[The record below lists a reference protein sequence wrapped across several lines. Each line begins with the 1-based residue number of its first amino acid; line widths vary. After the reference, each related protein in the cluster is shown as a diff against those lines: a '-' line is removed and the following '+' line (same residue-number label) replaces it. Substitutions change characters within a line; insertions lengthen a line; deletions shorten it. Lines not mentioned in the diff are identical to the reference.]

1 MESSNQFLGTERISK
16 LMQKYAIPC
25 IISLLVGALYNIVDQ
40 IFIANASYLGSYGNA
55 ANTVVFPLTV
65 VALAIAVMIGDGC
78 CAFVSISLGQ
88 SEVSK
93 ARRSVGNAVVMCLVS
108 SIVLA
113 ALYLVFADNI
123 LAMFGGT
130 VNAETYHHSQEYFFY
145 ITLGVPFYMFGQAMN
160 PIIRADGNPR
170 FAMISTLAGAVLNII
185 LDPVFIFGLRWG
197 MMGAAVATVIGQLV
211 TAALAVWYL
220 LHMKIIR
227 PEKGDYRL
235 KGSICGRT
243 LTLGM
248 TSFLSQ
254 ISLVAAMA
262 AINNMIRKYGALDT
276 VFGQEQYA
284 QIPIKQFLTKGYG
297 MQFTTDPLLPGSPGC
312 IALSQPVRCGKG
324 TLHRGST
331 YLALDTAIITDP
343 AAGYSLTDG
352 SALYWEMGSRLWQIE
367 NGSLTETENR
377 LREVD
382 YTLRT
387 GSNNGVTEQTAW
399 QGKVQL
405 DDQKY
410 YVVKVTLNG
419 RSAALVQ
426 LLPANTFLLHYGVY
440 LWLVALG
447 TAIIW
452 GLSFLMQ
459 HWLERVI
466 TRPVEALQ
474 KRIETVGSGNF
485 APDRT
490 VEWNNE
496 LGDIGRGINQLA
508 ENVDSLMTR
517 RVEDER
523 RKQELEYRML
533 QNEVNPH
540 FIYNTLNSIR
550 WMATIQHAPGIA
562 EMVTAFARLT
572 KSISKGT
579 QKLVPLQEELALL
592 NDYFTI
598 QQYRYGGDLEIEVSR
613 IESETLCRDCMIP
626 RFTLQPLVENA
637 IFHGLEP
644 KGGHGSV
651 LLDISTDS
659 DTGDVLLRI
668 TDDGVGMPPEL
679 VAHLLDEPAEGAEK
693 AEKFRHVGLWNVNRR
708 IRYSFGEGYGLT
720 IESEEDVGTE
730 VTIRLPYQ
738 QKGDTHA
745 ADITG
750 G

>member
-1 MESSNQFLGTERISK
+1 MKSSHRFPLRRQIVWSTRVFTALTSLAVCAALFFLSNQYVRTNTLQAAEFNLRLVATGIET
-16 LMQKYAIPC
+16 
-25 IISLLVGALYNIVDQ
+25 SLNDADALLNW
-40 IFIANASYLGSYGNA
+40 ASINDTVRRYL
-55 ANTVVFPLTV
+55 
-65 VALAIAVMIGDGC
+65 
-78 CAFVSISLGQ
+78 
-88 SEVSK
+88 
-93 ARRSVGNAVVMCLVS
+93 
-108 SIVLA
+108 
-113 ALYLVFADNI
+113 
-123 LAMFGGT
+123 
-130 VNAETYHHSQEYFFY
+130 SQEEVNGTQTIAAYKAAQEKYYSNPLYPKVIRFFMSNENDRH
-145 ITLGVPFYMFGQAMN
+145 LQFG
-160 PIIRADGNPR
+160 P
-170 FAMISTLAGAVLNII
+170 LNSSS
-185 LDPVFIFGLRWG
+185 
-197 MMGAAVATVIGQLV
+197 
-211 TAALAVWYL
+211 ALNRSSVSL
-220 LHMKIIR
+220 
-227 PEKGDYRL
+227 
-235 KGSICGRT
+235 
-243 LTLGM
+243 
-248 TSFLSQ
+248 FLQ
-254 ISLVAAMA
+254 
-262 AINNMIRKYGALDT
+262 
-276 VFGQEQYA
+276 Q
-284 QIPIKQFLTKGYG
+284 GYG
-297 MQFTTDPLLPGSPGC
+297 MRFTTDPLM
-312 IALSQPVRCGKG
+312 LSHPACLAISRPIRSGHG
-324 TLHRGST
+324 TMHRGT
-331 YLALDTAIITDP
+331 VYLALDPSVITDS

-352 SALYWEMGSRLWQIE
+352 SALYWEMGNRLWQIE
-367 NGSLTETENR
+367 NGSLIETENR
-377 LREVD
+377 LREMD

-387 GSNNGVTEQTAW
+387 ESKNGVTEQTAW

-405 DDQKY
+405 DGQKY

-440 LWLVALG
+440 LWLIALG
-447 TAIIW
+447 IAIIL

-459 HWLERVI
+459 HWLEQVI

-474 KRIETVGSGNF
+474 KRIEAVGSGSF

-508 ENVDSLMTR
+508 EDVDSLMAR

-613 IESETLCRDCMIP
+613 IEDERLCRDCLIP

-651 LLDISTDS
+651 LLDISTDP

-679 VAHLLDEPAEGAEK
+679 VAHLLDEPAEGAEM

-738 QKGDTHA
+738 QKGDSHA

>member
-1 MESSNQFLGTERISK
+1 MKSSHRFPLRRQIVWSTRVFTALTSLAVCAALFFLSNQYVRTNTLQAAEFNLRLVATGIET
-16 LMQKYAIPC
+16 
-25 IISLLVGALYNIVDQ
+25 SLNDADALLNW
-40 IFIANASYLGSYGNA
+40 ASINDTVRRYL
-55 ANTVVFPLTV
+55 
-65 VALAIAVMIGDGC
+65 
-78 CAFVSISLGQ
+78 
-88 SEVSK
+88 
-93 ARRSVGNAVVMCLVS
+93 
-108 SIVLA
+108 
-113 ALYLVFADNI
+113 
-123 LAMFGGT
+123 
-130 VNAETYHHSQEYFFY
+130 SQEEVNGTQTIAAYKAAQEKYYSNPLYPKVIRFFMSNENDRH
-145 ITLGVPFYMFGQAMN
+145 LQFG
-160 PIIRADGNPR
+160 P
-170 FAMISTLAGAVLNII
+170 LNSSS
-185 LDPVFIFGLRWG
+185 
-197 MMGAAVATVIGQLV
+197 
-211 TAALAVWYL
+211 ALNRSSVSL
-220 LHMKIIR
+220 
-227 PEKGDYRL
+227 
-235 KGSICGRT
+235 
-243 LTLGM
+243 
-248 TSFLSQ
+248 FLQ
-254 ISLVAAMA
+254 
-262 AINNMIRKYGALDT
+262 
-276 VFGQEQYA
+276 Q
-284 QIPIKQFLTKGYG
+284 GYG
-297 MQFTTDPLLPGSPGC
+297 MRFTTDPLMISHPACLAISRPIRSGH
-312 IALSQPVRCGKG
+312 G
-324 TLHRGST
+324 TMHRGT
-331 YLALDTAIITDP
+331 VYLALDPSVITDS

-352 SALYWEMGSRLWQIE
+352 SALYWEMGNRLWQIE
-367 NGSLTETENR
+367 NGSLMETENR
-377 LREVD
+377 LREMD

-387 GSNNGVTEQTAW
+387 ESKNGVTEQTAW

-405 DDQKY
+405 DGQKY

-419 RSAALVQ
+419 RGAALVQ

-440 LWLVALG
+440 LWLIALG
-447 TAIIW
+447 IAIIL

-459 HWLERVI
+459 HWLEQVI

-474 KRIETVGSGNF
+474 KRIEAVGSGSF

-508 ENVDSLMTR
+508 EDVDSLMAR

-651 LLDISTDS
+651 LLDISTDP

-679 VAHLLDEPAEGAEK
+679 VAHLLDEPAEGAEM

-738 QKGDTHA
+738 QKGDSHA
-745 ADITG
+745 ADLTG

>member
-1 MESSNQFLGTERISK
+1 MKSSHRFPLRRQIVWSTRVFTALTSLAVCAALFFLSNQYVRTNTL
-16 LMQKYAIPC
+16 Q
-25 IISLLVGALYNIVDQ
+25 
-40 IFIANASYLGSYGNA
+40 A
-55 ANTVVFPLTV
+55 AEFN
-65 VALAIAVMIGDGC
+65 
-78 CAFVSISLGQ
+78 
-88 SEVSK
+88 
-93 ARRSVGNAVVMCLVS
+93 
-108 SIVLA
+108 
-113 ALYLVFADNI
+113 
-123 LAMFGGT
+123 
-130 VNAETYHHSQEYFFY
+130 
-145 ITLGVPFYMFGQAMN
+145 
-160 PIIRADGNPR
+160 
-170 FAMISTLAGAVLNII
+170 
-185 LDPVFIFGLRWG
+185 LRL
-197 MMGAAVATVIGQLV
+197 VATGIETSLND
-211 TAALAVWYL
+211 ADALLNWA
-220 LHMKIIR
+220 
-227 PEKGDYRL
+227 
-235 KGSICGRT
+235 SI
-243 LTLGM
+243 
-248 TSFLSQ
+248 
-254 ISLVAAMA
+254 
-262 AINNMIRKYGALDT
+262 NDT
-276 VFGQEQYA
+276 VRRYLSLEEVNGTQTIAAYKAAQEKYYSNPLYPKVIRFFMSNENDRHLQFGPLNSSSA
-284 QIPIKQFLTKGYG
+284 LNRSSVSLFLQQGYG
-297 MQFTTDPLLPGSPGC
+297 MRFTTDPLMISHPACLAISRPIRSGH
-312 IALSQPVRCGKG
+312 G
-324 TLHRGST
+324 TMHRGT
-331 YLALDTAIITDP
+331 VYLALDPSVITDS

-352 SALYWEMGSRLWQIE
+352 SALYWEMGNRLWQIE
-367 NGSLTETENR
+367 NGSLMETENR
-377 LREVD
+377 LREMD

-387 GSNNGVTEQTAW
+387 GSKNGVTEQTAW

-405 DDQKY
+405 DGQKY

-440 LWLVALG
+440 LWLIALG
-447 TAIIW
+447 IAIIL

-459 HWLERVI
+459 HWLEQVI

-474 KRIETVGSGNF
+474 KRIEAVGSGSF

-508 ENVDSLMTR
+508 EDVDNLMAR

-613 IESETLCRDCMIP
+613 IEDERLCRDCLIP

-651 LLDISTDS
+651 LLDISTDP

-679 VAHLLDEPAEGAEK
+679 VAHLLDEPAEGAEM

-738 QKGDTHA
+738 QKGDSHA
-745 ADITG
+745 ADLTG

>member
-1 MESSNQFLGTERISK
+1 MKSSHRFPLRRQIVWSTRVFTALTSLAVCAALFFLSNQYVRTNTLQAAEFNLRLVATGIET
-16 LMQKYAIPC
+16 
-25 IISLLVGALYNIVDQ
+25 SLNDADALLNW
-40 IFIANASYLGSYGNA
+40 ASINDTVRRYL
-55 ANTVVFPLTV
+55 
-65 VALAIAVMIGDGC
+65 
-78 CAFVSISLGQ
+78 
-88 SEVSK
+88 
-93 ARRSVGNAVVMCLVS
+93 
-108 SIVLA
+108 
-113 ALYLVFADNI
+113 
-123 LAMFGGT
+123 
-130 VNAETYHHSQEYFFY
+130 SQEEVNGTQTIAAYKAAQEKYYSNPLYPKVIRFFMSNENDRH
-145 ITLGVPFYMFGQAMN
+145 LQFG
-160 PIIRADGNPR
+160 P
-170 FAMISTLAGAVLNII
+170 LNSSS
-185 LDPVFIFGLRWG
+185 
-197 MMGAAVATVIGQLV
+197 
-211 TAALAVWYL
+211 ALNRSSVSL
-220 LHMKIIR
+220 
-227 PEKGDYRL
+227 
-235 KGSICGRT
+235 
-243 LTLGM
+243 
-248 TSFLSQ
+248 FLQ
-254 ISLVAAMA
+254 
-262 AINNMIRKYGALDT
+262 
-276 VFGQEQYA
+276 Q
-284 QIPIKQFLTKGYG
+284 GYG
-297 MQFTTDPLLPGSPGC
+297 MRFTTDPLMISHPACLAISRPIRSGH
-312 IALSQPVRCGKG
+312 G
-324 TLHRGST
+324 TMHRGT
-331 YLALDTAIITDP
+331 VYLALDPSVITDS

-352 SALYWEMGSRLWQIE
+352 SALYWEMGNRLWQIE
-367 NGSLTETENR
+367 NGSLMETENR
-377 LREVD
+377 LREMD

-387 GSNNGVTEQTAW
+387 ESKNGVTEQTAW

-405 DDQKY
+405 DGQKY

-419 RSAALVQ
+419 RGAALVQ

-440 LWLVALG
+440 LWLIALG
-447 TAIIW
+447 IAIIL

-459 HWLERVI
+459 HWLDQVI

-474 KRIETVGSGNF
+474 KRIEAVGSGSF

-508 ENVDSLMTR
+508 EDVDSLMAR

-613 IESETLCRDCMIP
+613 IEDERLCRDCLIP

-651 LLDISTDS
+651 LLDISTDP

-679 VAHLLDEPAEGAEK
+679 VAHLLDEPAEGAEM

-738 QKGDTHA
+738 KKGDSHA
-745 ADITG
+745 AGITG

>member
-1 MESSNQFLGTERISK
+1 MKSSHRFPLRRQIVWSTRVFTALTSLAVCAALFFLSNQYVRTNTL
-16 LMQKYAIPC
+16 Q
-25 IISLLVGALYNIVDQ
+25 
-40 IFIANASYLGSYGNA
+40 A
-55 ANTVVFPLTV
+55 AEFN
-65 VALAIAVMIGDGC
+65 
-78 CAFVSISLGQ
+78 
-88 SEVSK
+88 
-93 ARRSVGNAVVMCLVS
+93 
-108 SIVLA
+108 
-113 ALYLVFADNI
+113 
-123 LAMFGGT
+123 
-130 VNAETYHHSQEYFFY
+130 
-145 ITLGVPFYMFGQAMN
+145 
-160 PIIRADGNPR
+160 
-170 FAMISTLAGAVLNII
+170 
-185 LDPVFIFGLRWG
+185 LRL
-197 MMGAAVATVIGQLV
+197 VATGIETSLND
-211 TAALAVWYL
+211 ADALLNWA
-220 LHMKIIR
+220 
-227 PEKGDYRL
+227 
-235 KGSICGRT
+235 SI
-243 LTLGM
+243 
-248 TSFLSQ
+248 
-254 ISLVAAMA
+254 
-262 AINNMIRKYGALDT
+262 NDT
-276 VFGQEQYA
+276 VRRYLSLEEVNGTQTIAAYKAAQEKYYSNPLYPKVIRFFMSNENDRHLQFGPLNSSSA
-284 QIPIKQFLTKGYG
+284 LNRSSVSLFLQQGYG
-297 MQFTTDPLLPGSPGC
+297 MRFTTDPLMISHPACLAISRPIRSGH
-312 IALSQPVRCGKG
+312 G
-324 TLHRGST
+324 TMHRGT
-331 YLALDTAIITDP
+331 VYLALDPSVITDS

-352 SALYWEMGSRLWQIE
+352 SALYWEMGNRLWQIE
-367 NGSLTETENR
+367 NGSLMETENR
-377 LREVD
+377 LREMD

-387 GSNNGVTEQTAW
+387 GSKNGVTEQTAW

-405 DDQKY
+405 DGQKY

-440 LWLVALG
+440 LWLIALG
-447 TAIIW
+447 IAIIL

-459 HWLERVI
+459 HWLEQVI

-474 KRIETVGSGNF
+474 KRIEAVGSGSF

-508 ENVDSLMTR
+508 EDVDNLMAR

-613 IESETLCRDCMIP
+613 IEDERLCRDCLIP

-651 LLDISTDS
+651 LLDISTDP

-679 VAHLLDEPAEGAEK
+679 VAHLLDEPAEGAEM

-738 QKGDTHA
+738 QKGDSHA

>member
-1 MESSNQFLGTERISK
+1 MDRPGHRFSLRRQIVWSTRLFTTLTSLAVGAALFILSNQYVRANSLQAAEFNLRLVATSIETSLDSADALLNWASINSTVRRYISQEDINGTQTIAAYTAVQE
-16 LMQKYAIPC
+16 KYYSSTLYSHILRFF
-25 IISLLVGALYNIVDQ
+25 ITNENDRHLQFGALN
-40 IFIANASYLGSYGNA
+40 
-55 ANTVVFPLTV
+55 
-65 VALAIAVMIGDGC
+65 
-78 CAFVSISLGQ
+78 
-88 SEVSK
+88 
-93 ARRSVGNAVVMCLVS
+93 S
-108 SIVLA
+108 SA
-113 ALYLVFADNI
+113 ALN
-123 LAMFGGT
+123 
-130 VNAETYHHSQEYFFY
+130 
-145 ITLGVPFYMFGQAMN
+145 
-160 PIIRADGNPR
+160 
-170 FAMISTLAGAVLNII
+170 
-185 LDPVFIFGLRWG
+185 
-197 MMGAAVATVIGQLV
+197 
-211 TAALAVWYL
+211 
-220 LHMKIIR
+220 
-227 PEKGDYRL
+227 
-235 KGSICGRT
+235 RT
-243 LTLGM
+243 
-248 TSFLSQ
+248 S
-254 ISLVAAMA
+254 V
-262 AINNMIRKYGALDT
+262 
-276 VFGQEQYA
+276 
-284 QIPIKQFLTKGYG
+284 KQFLTKGYG
-297 MQFTTDPLLPGSPGC
+297 MQFTTDPLLPGNPDC
-312 IALSQPVRCGKG
+312 ITISQPVRCGKG

-352 SALYWEMGSRLWQIE
+352 SALYWEMGSRLWQIQ

-387 GSNNGVTEQTAW
+387 ESKNGVTGQTAW

-405 DDQKY
+405 DGQKY
-410 YVVKVTLNG
+410 YIVKVTLND

-426 LLPANTFLLHYGVY
+426 LLPANTFLQHYGVY
-440 LWLVALG
+440 LWLIALG
-447 TAIIW
+447 IAIIW
-452 GLSFLMQ
+452 GLSFFMQ
-459 HWLERVI
+459 HWLEWVI

-474 KRIETVGSGNF
+474 KRIEAVGSGSF

-523 RKQELEYRML
+523 KKQELEYRML
-533 QNEVNPH
+533 QSEVNPH

-572 KSISKGT
+572 KSISKET

-613 IESETLCRDCMIP
+613 IEDERLCRDCLIP

-651 LLDISTDS
+651 LLDISTDP

-668 TDDGVGMPPEL
+668 TDDGVGMSPEL
-679 VAHLLDEPAEGAEK
+679 VAHLLDEPAEGTEK

-708 IRYSFGEGYGLT
+708 IQYSFGEAYGLT
-720 IESEEDVGTE
+720 IESEEDMGTE

-738 QKGDTHA
+738 KKGNDHA
-745 ADITG
+745 ADLTCG
-750 G
+750 

>member
-1 MESSNQFLGTERISK
+1 MKSSHRFPLRRQIVWSTRVFTALTSLAVCAALFFLSNQYVRTNTLQAAEFNLRLVATGIET
-16 LMQKYAIPC
+16 
-25 IISLLVGALYNIVDQ
+25 SLNDADALLNW
-40 IFIANASYLGSYGNA
+40 ASINDTVRRYL
-55 ANTVVFPLTV
+55 
-65 VALAIAVMIGDGC
+65 
-78 CAFVSISLGQ
+78 
-88 SEVSK
+88 
-93 ARRSVGNAVVMCLVS
+93 
-108 SIVLA
+108 
-113 ALYLVFADNI
+113 
-123 LAMFGGT
+123 
-130 VNAETYHHSQEYFFY
+130 SQEEVNGTQTIAAYKAAQEKYYSNPLYPKVIRFFMSNENDRH
-145 ITLGVPFYMFGQAMN
+145 LQFG
-160 PIIRADGNPR
+160 P
-170 FAMISTLAGAVLNII
+170 LNSSS
-185 LDPVFIFGLRWG
+185 
-197 MMGAAVATVIGQLV
+197 
-211 TAALAVWYL
+211 ALNRSSVSL
-220 LHMKIIR
+220 
-227 PEKGDYRL
+227 
-235 KGSICGRT
+235 
-243 LTLGM
+243 
-248 TSFLSQ
+248 FLQ
-254 ISLVAAMA
+254 
-262 AINNMIRKYGALDT
+262 
-276 VFGQEQYA
+276 Q
-284 QIPIKQFLTKGYG
+284 GYG
-297 MQFTTDPLLPGSPGC
+297 MRFTTDPLMISHPACLAISRPIRSGH
-312 IALSQPVRCGKG
+312 G
-324 TLHRGST
+324 TMHRGT
-331 YLALDTAIITDP
+331 VYLALDPSVITDS

-352 SALYWEMGSRLWQIE
+352 SALYWEMGNRLWQIE
-367 NGSLTETENR
+367 NGSLMETENR
-377 LREVD
+377 LREMD

-387 GSNNGVTEQTAW
+387 ESKNGVTEQTAW

-405 DDQKY
+405 DGQKY

-440 LWLVALG
+440 LWLIALG
-447 TAIIW
+447 IAIIL

-459 HWLERVI
+459 HWLEQVI

-474 KRIETVGSGNF
+474 KRIEAVGSGSF

-508 ENVDSLMTR
+508 EDVDSLMAR

-613 IESETLCRDCMIP
+613 IEDERLCRDCLIP

-651 LLDISTDS
+651 LLDISTDP

-679 VAHLLDEPAEGAEK
+679 VAHLLDEPAEGAEM

-738 QKGDTHA
+738 QKGDSHA

>member
-1 MESSNQFLGTERISK
+1 
-16 LMQKYAIPC
+16 
-25 IISLLVGALYNIVDQ
+25 
-40 IFIANASYLGSYGNA
+40 
-55 ANTVVFPLTV
+55 
-65 VALAIAVMIGDGC
+65 
-78 CAFVSISLGQ
+78 
-88 SEVSK
+88 
-93 ARRSVGNAVVMCLVS
+93 
-108 SIVLA
+108 
-113 ALYLVFADNI
+113 
-123 LAMFGGT
+123 
-130 VNAETYHHSQEYFFY
+130 
-145 ITLGVPFYMFGQAMN
+145 
-160 PIIRADGNPR
+160 
-170 FAMISTLAGAVLNII
+170 
-185 LDPVFIFGLRWG
+185 
-197 MMGAAVATVIGQLV
+197 
-211 TAALAVWYL
+211 
-220 LHMKIIR
+220 
-227 PEKGDYRL
+227 
-235 KGSICGRT
+235 
-243 LTLGM
+243 
-248 TSFLSQ
+248 
-254 ISLVAAMA
+254 
-262 AINNMIRKYGALDT
+262 
-276 VFGQEQYA
+276 
-284 QIPIKQFLTKGYG
+284 
-297 MQFTTDPLLPGSPGC
+297 
-312 IALSQPVRCGKG
+312 
-324 TLHRGST
+324 
-331 YLALDTAIITDP
+331 
-343 AAGYSLTDG
+343 
-352 SALYWEMGSRLWQIE
+352 MGSRLWQIE

-405 DDQKY
+405 DGQKY
-410 YVVKVTLNG
+410 YVVKVTLND

-474 KRIETVGSGNF
+474 KRIETVGSGSF

-651 LLDISTDS
+651 LLDISTDP

-668 TDDGVGMPPEL
+668 TDDGVGMPPEQ

>member
-1 MESSNQFLGTERISK
+1 MKSSHRFPLRRQIVWGMRFFTTLTSLAVGAALFILSNQYVR
-16 LMQKYAIPC
+16 AN
-25 IISLLVGALYNIVDQ
+25 SLQ
-40 IFIANASYLGSYGNA
+40 A
-55 ANTVVFPLTV
+55 AEFN
-65 VALAIAVMIGDGC
+65 
-78 CAFVSISLGQ
+78 
-88 SEVSK
+88 
-93 ARRSVGNAVVMCLVS
+93 
-108 SIVLA
+108 
-113 ALYLVFADNI
+113 
-123 LAMFGGT
+123 
-130 VNAETYHHSQEYFFY
+130 
-145 ITLGVPFYMFGQAMN
+145 
-160 PIIRADGNPR
+160 
-170 FAMISTLAGAVLNII
+170 
-185 LDPVFIFGLRWG
+185 LRL
-197 MMGAAVATVIGQLV
+197 VATSIETSLDD
-211 TAALAVWYL
+211 ADALLNWA
-220 LHMKIIR
+220 
-227 PEKGDYRL
+227 
-235 KGSICGRT
+235 SI
-243 LTLGM
+243 
-248 TSFLSQ
+248 
-254 ISLVAAMA
+254 
-262 AINNMIRKYGALDT
+262 NDT
-276 VFGQEQYA
+276 VRRYLSLEEVNGTQTIAAYKVAQEKYYSNPLYPKVIRFFMSNENDRHLQFGPLNSSSA
-284 QIPIKQFLTKGYG
+284 LNRSSVSLFLQQGYG
-297 MQFTTDPLLPGSPGC
+297 MRFTTDPLMISHPACLAISRPIRSGH
-312 IALSQPVRCGKG
+312 G
-324 TLHRGST
+324 TMHRGT
-331 YLALDTAIITDP
+331 AYLALDPSVITDP

-377 LREVD
+377 LRQVD
-382 YTLRT
+382 YALRT
-387 GSNNGVTEQTAW
+387 ESKNGVTEQTAW

-405 DDQKY
+405 DGQNY
-410 YVVKVTLNG
+410 YVVKVTLDG

-426 LLPANTFLLHYGVY
+426 LLPANTFLQHYGVY
-440 LWLVALG
+440 LWLIALG
-447 TAIIW
+447 IAIIW
-452 GLSFLMQ
+452 GLSFFMQ

-485 APDRT
+485 APDRA

-496 LGDIGRGINQLA
+496 LGDIGRGINRLA
-508 ENVDSLMTR
+508 ENVNSLMTR

-613 IESETLCRDCMIP
+613 IESETLCRDCLIP

-651 LLDISTDS
+651 LLDISTDPEN
-659 DTGDVLLRI
+659 GDVLLRI
-668 TDDGVGMPPEL
+668 TDDGVGMPPEV

-730 VTIRLPYQ
+730 VTIRLPAQ
-738 QKGDTHA
+738 QKGDSHA
-745 ADITG
+745 ADTACG
-750 G
+750 

>member
-1 MESSNQFLGTERISK
+1 MKSSHRFPLRRQIVWSTRVFTALTSLAVCAALFFLSNQYVRTNTL
-16 LMQKYAIPC
+16 Q
-25 IISLLVGALYNIVDQ
+25 
-40 IFIANASYLGSYGNA
+40 A
-55 ANTVVFPLTV
+55 AEFN
-65 VALAIAVMIGDGC
+65 
-78 CAFVSISLGQ
+78 
-88 SEVSK
+88 
-93 ARRSVGNAVVMCLVS
+93 
-108 SIVLA
+108 
-113 ALYLVFADNI
+113 
-123 LAMFGGT
+123 
-130 VNAETYHHSQEYFFY
+130 
-145 ITLGVPFYMFGQAMN
+145 
-160 PIIRADGNPR
+160 
-170 FAMISTLAGAVLNII
+170 
-185 LDPVFIFGLRWG
+185 LRL
-197 MMGAAVATVIGQLV
+197 VATGIETSLND
-211 TAALAVWYL
+211 ADALLNWA
-220 LHMKIIR
+220 
-227 PEKGDYRL
+227 
-235 KGSICGRT
+235 SI
-243 LTLGM
+243 
-248 TSFLSQ
+248 
-254 ISLVAAMA
+254 
-262 AINNMIRKYGALDT
+262 NDT
-276 VFGQEQYA
+276 VRRYLSLEEVNGTQTIAAYKAAQEKYYSNPLYPKVIRFFMSNENDRHLQFGPLNSSSA
-284 QIPIKQFLTKGYG
+284 LNRSSVSLFLQQGYG
-297 MQFTTDPLLPGSPGC
+297 MRFTTDPLM
-312 IALSQPVRCGKG
+312 LSHPACLAISRPIRSGHG
-324 TLHRGST
+324 TMHRGT
-331 YLALDTAIITDP
+331 VYLALDPSVITDS

-352 SALYWEMGSRLWQIE
+352 SALYWEMGNRLWQIE
-367 NGSLTETENR
+367 NGSLMETENR
-377 LREVD
+377 LREMD

-387 GSNNGVTEQTAW
+387 ESKNGVTEQTAW

-405 DDQKY
+405 DGQKY

-440 LWLVALG
+440 LWLIALG
-447 TAIIW
+447 IAIIL

-459 HWLERVI
+459 HWLEQVI

-474 KRIETVGSGNF
+474 KRIEAVGSGSF

-508 ENVDSLMTR
+508 EDVDSLMAR

-613 IESETLCRDCMIP
+613 IEDERLCRDCLIP

-651 LLDISTDS
+651 LLDISTDP

-679 VAHLLDEPAEGAEK
+679 VAHLLDEPAEGAEM

-708 IRYSFGEGYGLT
+708 IRYSFGEDYGLT

-738 QKGDTHA
+738 QKGDSHA
-745 ADITG
+745 ADLTG